1 MGVSKRPA
9 PATAAE
15 GQRLPG
21 HARRLRRAGRG
32 GRGRRPP
39 GTGLMA
45 GCPELPGAFSGED
58 MRYTYSNGDKV
69 STTSVRSSPAPS
81 PPRPRSSLHCAGS
94 PRMPSLP
101 TSPRLT
107 AVPWTPLSSSS
118 NMSPNNPGAANP
130 REPVL
135 DSRGFAFSIPS
146 VPSLYIGFRF

>member
-1 MGVSKRPA
+1 
-9 PATAAE
+9 
-15 GQRLPG
+15 
-21 HARRLRRAGRG
+21 
-32 GRGRRPP
+32 
-39 GTGLMA
+39 MA
-45 GCPELPGAFSGED
+45 GCPELLGAFSGED

-69 STTSVRSSPAPS
+69 SIVGVHYLCRKFTGAL